1 MVGFQTTRLPE
12 EFELAPDGS
21 EVRPLLK
28 LSGGSFAHCTLSSR
42 CTSVAVN
49 HETVDEI
56 WFFIS
61 GRGEMWRRQGDRE
74 EVVEVGPGVCLTIPR
89 GTRFQFRNTGG
100 KPLCSL
106 IATLPPWPGSHEAM
120 RVEGRWPSTL

>member
-28 LSGGSFAHCTLSSR
+28 LSGGSFAHCTLSSL
-42 CTSVAVN
+42 CTSVAVY

-56 WFFIS
+56 WFFIG
-61 GRGEMWRRQGDRE
+61 GRGEMWRRHGDRE
-74 EVVEVGPGVCLTIPR
+74 EVVEVVPGLCLTIPR
-89 GTRFQFRNTGG
+89 GTRFQFRNTGDE
-100 KPLCSL
+100 PLRSL
-106 IATLPPWPGSHEAM
+106 IATMPPWPGGHEAV